1 MENIYKSIDLNSK
14 LNSYYKKY
22 KLNKYRFDWISF
34 LSLIASIIFI
44 PLAIIINALFLI
56 GFIVFIA
63 VAMLVNKKFSL
74 KQKMAYCNFIEERL
88 QMEAKEKNMLL
99 LNEIYPLY
107 LNVNDDNELFEI
119 YLDNEKILST
129 VYSNLKNYVIYY
141 NSKDYKSTLR
151 LPNNPS
157 SYIKKYLLEINT
169 KDGNS
174 ITMSFYNNNMK
185 FVVGNRR
192 YYQQFTNTKTINSL
206 AQILDKIFSNNK
218 KR

>member
-22 KLNKYRFDWISF
+22 KFNKYRFDWISF

-56 GFIVFIA
+56 GFIVFIV
-63 VAMLVNKKFSL
+63 VAMIVNKKFSL